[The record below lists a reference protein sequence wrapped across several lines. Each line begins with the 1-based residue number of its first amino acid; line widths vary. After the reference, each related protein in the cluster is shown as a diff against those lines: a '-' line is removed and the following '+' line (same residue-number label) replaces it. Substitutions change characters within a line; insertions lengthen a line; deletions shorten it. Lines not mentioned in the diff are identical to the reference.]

1 MKKLLTIFAAL
12 VLTAGVFGL
21 TDHSDAA
28 AQESTG
34 AAARESIGAQ
44 LVLPQTHEQYLD
56 LQNPSDIAENGEYI
70 AIADGNTVWL
80 YDKADKSYS
89 SYTQQGADSV
99 TSLNFYQEGGETLL
113 YFAADMSGS
122 NPILWISCDAPAQA
136 TETQIKSCATFL
148 IYGTDVY
155 FANAQN
161 SVFYTT
167 MSGRDILAP
176 DGSGNIT
183 PANEASNLTPS
194 FAQYGGKIYFSW
206 NKNIFLANKNNSSQ
220 HANATY
226 NISSFVFTANGCY
239 YLSTEGYLYK
249 QGSNP
254 DVRVATMQESEFDKI
269 CNTQKTYLICGNCIR
284 AFSPETEEYTGYEI
298 ARYSDS
304 ANRLSKNASDVSVYG
319 NTLFFADTAQNRV
332 LCVEDGVYS
341 SLTLTYSPA
350 RVCAGEEALAVYGSG
365 ILSFYV
371 RSEGGYT
378 AAGRDEIAGIVGIAY
393 ADGQFYLAASDGK
406 TYSYSLQGGAYS
418 RAKTGNLSLT
428 PGDLAS
434 DLYGN
439 LYVMAAEGTVYKYDA
454 TSFFAPP
461 ATLTIVTQISGA
473 KRILSDYRGDLYAL
487 TGDSLVRYDVKEGTL
502 RTYDLS
508 PALSL
513 VYNPEGS
520 HAVSFALGFES
531 GEVYILSDAFAAVT
545 SDADVASLDNL
556 SAAEAYRQIYTDLPQ
571 EDCAQ
576 DILVRANAG
585 CVTVMLDLDALSRN
599 PSVLPCGK
607 AERMQETRTGVVLAQ
622 TEYGV
627 LVLFYNYSTE
637 GVATARSYELRLLLE
652 GSDYELLGT
661 QYYTEQG
668 YNATLSNGVG
678 LYRFPVLQTGSG
690 DNLQPFG
697 VTERLE
703 GGEHVYV
710 LGELAPEQGVLDTS
724 SYSVIRVTRGEQ
736 VLYGFVPTAYLVEAG
751 ESSVNSAEFVYRE
764 LKKDS
769 VVTLGGLTLENE
781 EKLKV
786 YGEADEDGMVFVSY
800 KDAEGKVYTGTIRA
814 DLLKEPDNSILA
826 VLIIVPL
833 VTAAVLVSVC
843 YLVLRKQPTLQ
854 S

>member
-1 MKKLLTIFAAL
+1 MKKLLTIFAAAAL
-12 VLTAGVFGL
+12 CACVFGF
-21 TDHSDAA
+21 T
-28 AQESTG
+28 EFTG
-34 AAARESIGAQ
+34 AAAQESIGAQ
-44 LVLPQTHEQYLD
+44 LLLPETHEQYLD
-56 LQNPSDIAENGEYI
+56 LQDPSDIAENEEYI
-70 AIADGNTVWL
+70 AIADGNKIWL
-80 YDKADKSYS
+80 YDKAEKSYT
-89 SYTQQGADSV
+89 SYTQQDADSV
-99 TSLNFYQEGGETLL
+99 TSLNFYTESGETLL

-122 NPILWISCDAPAQA
+122 NPILWISCESPAQA
-136 TETQIKSCATFL
+136 VETQIKSCATFL

-167 MSGRDILAP
+167 MSARDILAP
-176 DGSGNIT
+176 AGDGNIT
-183 PANEASNLTPS
+183 PGSEASNLTPS
-194 FAQYGGKIYFSW
+194 FAEYGGKVYFSW

-220 HANATY
+220 HASATY
-226 NISSFVFTANGCY
+226 NISSFAFTEQGCY

-249 QGSNP
+249 QGGSP
-254 DVRVATMQESEFDKI
+254 DVRVSTMQESEFSKI
-269 CNTQKTYLICGNCIR
+269 CNTKQIYLICGSCLR
-284 AFSPETEEYTGYEI
+284 AFSPQTEEYTGYEI

-304 ANRLSKNASDVSVYG
+304 VNRLSENASDVSVFG
-319 NTLFFADTAQNRV
+319 ETLFFADTSQNRV
-332 LCVEDGVYS
+332 LCVEDGIYS
-341 SLTLTYSPA
+341 SLALNYSPS
-350 RVCAGEEALAVYGSG
+350 RVCAGENALAVYGSG
-365 ILSFYV
+365 ILTFYV
-371 RSEGGYT
+371 RSEDGYV
-378 AAGRDEIAGIVGIAY
+378 AAGRDDIAGVVGIAY
-393 ADGQFYLAASDGK
+393 ADGQFFLATSDGK
-406 TYSYSLQGGAYS
+406 TYAYALQDSAYARS
-418 RAKTGNLSLT
+418 KAGNVSIT
-428 PGDLAS
+428 PNDLAA

-439 LYVMAAEGTVYKYDA
+439 LYVMAAEGTIYKYDA
-454 TSFFAPP
+454 TTFFAPP
-461 ATLTIVTQISGA
+461 ATLTIVTQLSGA

-487 TGDSLVRYDVKEGTL
+487 VGDTLVRYDVKEGTM

-520 HAVSFALGFES
+520 HAVSFALGFE
-531 GEVYILSDAFAAVT
+531 ENKVYILSDAFAAVT
-545 SDADVASLDNL
+545 ADADVESLNNL
-556 SAAEAYRQIYTDLPQ
+556 SATDAYRQIYEDLPDQ
-571 EDCAQ
+571 DCAQ

-585 CVTVMLDLDALSRN
+585 CVTVQLDLDALSQK

-627 LVLFYNYSTE
+627 LALFYNYSTE
-637 GVATARSYELRLLLE
+637 GVSTTRSYELRLLLE
-652 GSDYELLGT
+652 ESDFDLLGT

-668 YNATLSNGVG
+668 YNATLSNSVG
-678 LYRFPVLQTGSG
+678 LYRFPVLRTGSG

-697 VTERLE
+697 VTQRLE

-710 LGELAPEQGVLDTS
+710 LGELLPESGVLDAD
-724 SYSVIRVTRGEQ
+724 SYSVVRVTRGEE

-751 ESSVNSAEFVYRE
+751 ESSINSAEFVYRQ

-769 VVTLGGLTLENE
+769 VVTLDGLTLENE
-781 EKLKV
+781 ESLKV
-786 YGEADEDGMVFVSY
+786 YGEADENGMVFVSY

-854 S
+854 